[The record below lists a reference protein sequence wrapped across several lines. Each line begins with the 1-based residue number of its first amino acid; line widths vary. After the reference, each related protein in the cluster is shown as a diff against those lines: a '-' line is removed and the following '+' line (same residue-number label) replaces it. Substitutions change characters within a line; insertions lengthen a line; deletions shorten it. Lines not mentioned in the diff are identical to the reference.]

1 MESHSVPLRTLVVGT
16 GFIAAQHA
24 AAIHAEPRLELAGV
38 VDIDPGR
45 AAAAARANGGVP
57 AFTDLAAALA
67 ETGAGGCVVCTPND
81 THADIALE
89 VAEAGAHLLIEK
101 PLATGVAGA
110 RRAVEAFAAAGR
122 VLMPAH
128 SHRYYD
134 YARTVRDVLRSGE
147 LGTVGLVRL
156 AILGG
161 WIWPDWRGWM
171 LDPARSGGHALHNG
185 VHLLDLVTWWTGD
198 TPETVYARGRRQTA
212 AELGIY
218 DYLEMTVGFAGGA
231 TAVCEMS
238 RGHRPASFAR
248 RDVMVAGTGGILTL
262 PWDAE
267 SGTATDET
275 GTALL
280 PPGGADGFA
289 LQIAAWA
296 DAVTGEPALVTGED
310 GLLAVAMGVAAERS
324 IATGAP
330 VRVAD
335 VLKEAS

>member
-1 MESHSVPLRTLVVGT
+1 MESDSVPMPTLVVGT

-24 AAIHAEPRLELAGV
+24 AAIHAEPRLALAGV

-45 AAAAARANGGVP
+45 AAAASRANDGVP
-57 AFTDLAAALA
+57 WFTDLAAALA
-67 ETGAGGCVVCTPND
+67 ESGASGCVVCTPND
-81 THADIALE
+81 THADLTVQI
-89 VAEAGAHLLIEK
+89 AEAGAHLLIEK
-101 PLATGVAGA
+101 PLAVDVAGA

-128 SHRYYD
+128 SHRHYD
-134 YARTVRDVLRSGE
+134 YARTVRDVVRSGE
-147 LGTVGLVRL
+147 LGTVELVRL
-156 AILGG
+156 SILGG

-185 VHLLDLVTWWTGD
+185 VHLLDLVTWWTGG

-212 AELGIY
+212 AELGIH
-218 DYLEMTVGFAGGA
+218 DYLEMTVGFADGTA
-231 TAVCEMS
+231 AVCEMS

-248 RDVMVAGTGGILTL
+248 RDVMVAGTGGILTI

-267 SGTATDET
+267 AGTVTDES

-280 PPGGADGFA
+280 PPGGTDGFA
-289 LQIAAWA
+289 AQIAAWA
-296 DAVTGEPALVTGED
+296 DAVTGAPPAVTGAD

-324 IATGAP
+324 IASGLP
-330 VRVAD
+330 VRVTD
-335 VLKEAS
+335 VLKEAP

>member
-1 MESHSVPLRTLVVGT
+1 MESDSVPIRTLVVGT

-45 AAAAARANGGVP
+45 AAAASRANGGVP
-57 AFTDLAAALA
+57 WFTGLAAALA
-67 ETGAGGCVVCTPND
+67 ETGAAGCVVCTPND
-81 THADIALE
+81 THADIA
-89 VAEAGAHLLIEK
+89 VQIAEAGAHLLIEK
-101 PLATGVAGA
+101 PLAVGVSGA
-110 RRAVEAFAAAGR
+110 RRAVEAFSAAGR

-128 SHRYYD
+128 SHRHYD
-134 YARTVRDVLRSGE
+134 YARTVKDVVLSGE
-147 LGTVGLVRL
+147 LGTVELVRL
-156 AILGG
+156 SILGG

-185 VHLLDLVTWWTGD
+185 VHLLDLVTWWTGG

-218 DYLEMTVGFAGGA
+218 DYLEMTVGFADGA

-238 RGHRPASFAR
+238 RGHRPASYAR
-248 RDVMVAGTGGILTL
+248 RDVMVTGTGGILTL

-267 SGTATDET
+267 AGTVTDET

-280 PPGGADGFA
+280 PPGGTDGFA
-289 LQIAAWA
+289 TQIAAWA
-296 DAVTGEPALVTGED
+296 DAVTGGPPAVTGAD

-324 IATGAP
+324 IASGLP
-330 VRVAD
+330 VRVED
-335 VLKEAS
+335 VLKEDS

>member
-1 MESHSVPLRTLVVGT
+1 
-16 GFIAAQHA
+16 A
-24 AAIHAEPRLELAGV
+24 
-38 VDIDPGR
+38 D
-45 AAAAARANGGVP
+45 
-57 AFTDLAAALA
+57 
-67 ETGAGGCVVCTPND
+67 GCVVCTPND
-81 THADIALE
+81 THTGIA
-89 VAEAGAHLLIEK
+89 VQIAEAGAHLLIEK
-101 PLATGVAGA
+101 PLATDVAGA

-134 YARTVRDVLRSGE
+134 YARTVRDVLRTGE
-147 LGTVGLVRL
+147 LGTVDLVRL
-156 AILGG
+156 SILGG

-171 LDPARSGGHALHNG
+171 LDPVRSGGHALHNG

-212 AELGIY
+212 AELGIH

-248 RDVMVAGTGGILTL
+248 REVMVAGTGGILTL

-267 SGTATDET
+267 AGTVTDET

-280 PPGGADGFA
+280 PPGGSDGFA
-289 LQIAAWA
+289 AQISAWA
-296 DAVTGEPALVTGED
+296 DAVGGARPAVTGAD
-310 GLLAVAMGVAAERS
+310 GLLAVAMGVAAQRS
-324 IATGAP
+324 IATGLP

-335 VLKEAS
+335 ILKGEGS

>member
-1 MESHSVPLRTLVVGT
+1 MESHSVPVRTLVVGT

-45 AAAAARANGGVP
+45 AAAASRANGGVP
-57 AFTDLAAALA
+57 WFTDLGAALA
-67 ETGAGGCVVCTPND
+67 ETRADGCVVCTPND
-81 THADIALE
+81 THAAIAVQ

-101 PLATGVAGA
+101 PLATDVAGA
-110 RRAVEAFAAAGR
+110 RRAVAAFARAGR

-128 SHRYYD
+128 SHRHYD
-134 YARTVRDVLRSGE
+134 YALTVRDAIRSGD
-147 LGTVGLVRL
+147 LGTVDLLRL
-156 AILGG
+156 SILGG

-171 LDPARSGGHALHNG
+171 LDPARSGGHSLHNG

-218 DYLEMTVGFAGGA
+218 DYLEMTVAFAGGA
-231 TAVCEMS
+231 VAVCEMS
-238 RGHRPASFAR
+238 RGHRPNSYAR
-248 RDVMVAGTGGILTL
+248 RDVLVTGTGGILTL

-267 SGTATDET
+267 AGTVTDES

-280 PPGGADGFA
+280 PPGGTDGFA
-289 LQIAAWA
+289 TQIASWA
-296 DAVTGEPALVTGED
+296 DALTGAPPAVTGED
-310 GLLAVAMGVAAERS
+310 GLRAVAMGVAAERS
-324 IATGAP
+324 IASGLP

>member
-1 MESHSVPLRTLVVGT
+1 MESDSVPMPTLVVGT

-24 AAIHAEPRLELAGV
+24 AAIHAEPRLALVGV

-45 AAAAARANGGVP
+45 AAAASRANGGVP
-57 AFTDLAAALA
+57 WFTDLDAALA
-67 ETGAGGCVVCTPND
+67 ESGASGCVVCTPND
-81 THADIALE
+81 THAELAVQI
-89 VAEAGAHLLIEK
+89 AEAGAHLLIEK
-101 PLATGVAGA
+101 PLAVDVAGA

-128 SHRYYD
+128 SHRHYD
-134 YARTVRDVLRSGE
+134 YARTVRDVVRSGE
-147 LGTVGLVRL
+147 LGTVELVRL
-156 AILGG
+156 SILGG

-171 LDPARSGGHALHNG
+171 LDPVRSGGHALHNG
-185 VHLLDLVTWWTGD
+185 VHLLDLVTWWTGG

-212 AELGIY
+212 AELGIH
-218 DYLEMTVGFAGGA
+218 DYLEMTVGFADGA

-248 RDVMVAGTGGILTL
+248 RDVMLAGTGGILTI

-267 SGTATDET
+267 AGTVTDES

-280 PPGGADGFA
+280 PPGGTDGFA
-289 LQIAAWA
+289 AQIAAWA
-296 DAVTGEPALVTGED
+296 DAVAGGPPAVTGAD
-310 GLLAVAMGVAAERS
+310 GLFAVAMGVAAERS
-324 IATGAP
+324 IASGRP

-335 VLKEAS
+335 VLKEAP

>member
-1 MESHSVPLRTLVVGT
+1 MESHSVPLRVLIVGT

-38 VDIDPGR
+38 VDVDRDR
-45 AAAAARANGGVP
+45 AAAASRANGGVP
-57 AFTDLAAALA
+57 AFTDLAEALA

-81 THADIALE
+81 THAGIAVQ

-101 PLATGVAGA
+101 PLATDVAGA
-110 RRAVEAFAAAGR
+110 RRAVEAFAEAGR

-128 SHRYYD
+128 THRHYD
-134 YARTVRDVLRSGE
+134 YARTVRDVLLSGE
-147 LGTVGLVRL
+147 LGTVDLIRL
-156 AILGG
+156 SILGG

-185 VHLLDLVTWWTGD
+185 VHLLDLVTWWKGGA
-198 TPETVYARGRRQTA
+198 PETVYARGRRQTA
-212 AELGIY
+212 AELGIH
-218 DYLEMTVGFAGGA
+218 DYLEMTVGFADGA

-238 RGHRPASFAR
+238 RAHRPAAIAR
-248 RDVMVAGTGGILTL
+248 RDVMVVGTGGILTL

-267 SGTATDET
+267 AGTVTDES

-289 LQIAAWA
+289 AQMAAWA
-296 DAVTGEPALVTGED
+296 EAIGGGPPAVTGAD
-310 GLLAVAMGVAAERS
+310 GLLAVAMGIAAERS
-324 IATGAP
+324 IATGDP
-330 VRVAD
+330 VRIDD
-335 VLKEAS
+335 VLKEAP